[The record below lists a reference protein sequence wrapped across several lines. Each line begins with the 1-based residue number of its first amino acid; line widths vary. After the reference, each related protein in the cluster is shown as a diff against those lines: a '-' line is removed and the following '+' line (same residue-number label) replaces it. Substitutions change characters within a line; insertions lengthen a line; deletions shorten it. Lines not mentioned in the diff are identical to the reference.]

1 MQPTVNKQR
10 IHLIDLIRGFAL
22 LGLPFVN
29 VLGLWSDNVNLSGE
43 HTDIIVQRFLFVFVE
58 GRFFAI
64 FSFLFGVGIYLF
76 LSRAKAKH
84 TNYQLIFIRRMAILF
99 VIGFIH
105 QLFQPGEAL
114 LFYAII
120 GIILLPFFKLPKQ
133 WNLVLGI
140 IGIIVGSIC
149 SAKLLLPLPFM
160 LLGLAFGQYH
170 VFEKTMSYRKSWS
183 FVLVVSFVATI
194 IATVYLWM
202 QAPSLGMTS
211 YMDSFELT
219 ELQIDMNRAF
229 FAFTEIALMLAP
241 IFTLFYVSSLVIV
254 EPFIGKL
261 LTPLYAYGRMAFT
274 NYLGQTVMLLLVL
287 QFIVKDSIV
296 SYSYATISCAIIVF
310 LQIIFS
316 AFWLKH
322 FKYGPL
328 EWLWRCGTYGEILSI
343 KK

>member
-64 FSFLFGVGIYLF
+64 FSFLFGVGMYLF
-76 LSRAKAKH
+76 LSRAKEKH
-84 TNYQLIFIRRMAILF
+84 ANYRFIFIRRMAILF

-114 LFYAII
+114 LFYAIL
-120 GIILLPFFKLPKQ
+120 GIILLPFFHLLKQ
-133 WNLVLGI
+133 WNLILGV
-140 IGIIVGSIC
+140 IGIIVGSVW
-149 SAKLLLPLPFM
+149 SAKILLPLPYM
-160 LLGLAFGQYH
+160 LLGLAFGQYRI
-170 VFEKTMSYRKSWS
+170 FEKTMSYKKSWI
-183 FVLVVSFVATI
+183 FVAAISFVATL

-211 YMDSFELT
+211 YMEGVELT
-219 ELQIDMNRAF
+219 ELQMDMNRAF
-229 FAFTEIALMLAP
+229 YEFSKIALMLAP
-241 IFTLFYVSSLVIV
+241 IFTIFYVSSLVVV
-254 EPFIGKL
+254 EPFIGKI

-287 QFIVKDSIV
+287 QFFVKDSIV
-296 SYSYATISCAIIVF
+296 SYSYATISCAIIVL
-310 LQIIFS
+310 LQIAFS
-316 AFWLKH
+316 AFWLKY
-322 FKYGPL
+322 FKFGPF
-328 EWLWRCGTYGEILSI
+328 EWLWRCGTYGEILPI

>member
-76 LSRAKAKH
+76 LSRAKEKH
-84 TNYQLIFIRRMAILF
+84 ANYRFIFIRRMAILF
-99 VIGFIH
+99 VVGFIH
-105 QLFQPGEAL
+105 QFFQPGEAL

-120 GIILLPFFKLPKQ
+120 GIILLPFFKFPKQ
-133 WNLVLGI
+133 WNLILGI
-140 IGIIVGSIC
+140 IGIIVGSIY
-149 SAKLLLPLPFM
+149 SAKILLPFPFM
-160 LLGLAFGQYH
+160 LLGLAFGQYRI
-170 VFEKTMSYRKSWS
+170 FEKTMSYRNWWI
-183 FVLVVSFVATI
+183 FVTVVSFVATI

-211 YMDSFELT
+211 YMEDLELT

-229 FAFTEIALMLAP
+229 YVFTKIALMLAP
-241 IFTLFYVSSLVIV
+241 IFTIFYVSSLVIV
-254 EPFIGKL
+254 EQFIGKL

-287 QFIVKDSIV
+287 QFLVKDSIV

-316 AFWLKH
+316 AIWLKY

-328 EWLWRCGTYGEILSI
+328 EWLWRCGTYGEILPI

>member
-1 MQPTVNKQR
+1 
-10 IHLIDLIRGFAL
+10 
-22 LGLPFVN
+22 
-29 VLGLWSDNVNLSGE
+29 
-43 HTDIIVQRFLFVFVE
+43 
-58 GRFFAI
+58 
-64 FSFLFGVGIYLF
+64 
-76 LSRAKAKH
+76 
-84 TNYQLIFIRRMAILF
+84 
-99 VIGFIH
+99 
-105 QLFQPGEAL
+105 
-114 LFYAII
+114 
-120 GIILLPFFKLPKQ
+120 
-133 WNLVLGI
+133 
-140 IGIIVGSIC
+140 
-149 SAKLLLPLPFM
+149 
-160 LLGLAFGQYH
+160 
-170 VFEKTMSYRKSWS
+170 
-183 FVLVVSFVATI
+183 
-194 IATVYLWM
+194 
-202 QAPSLGMTS
+202 
-211 YMDSFELT
+211 MDSFELT